1 MGLKSKGVNSLGM
14 AVISALAIGLFFLYS
29 IVGTNYLSLA
39 FIPVTFL
46 GVNDKFAKIFMTFIV
61 IVVNYRYS
69 ERKEEETELNMFC
82 ECVKEKVKAS
92 EVVLVKSN

>member
-1 MGLKSKGVNSLGM
+1 M
-14 AVISALAIGLFFLYS
+14 
-29 IVGTNYLSLA
+29 
-39 FIPVTFL
+39 
-46 GVNDKFAKIFMTFIV
+46 NDKFAKIFMTFIV